1 MFPLMDAPR
10 TRYRVLEKDRRLIV
24 IDTASGEAVSH
35 PGPRPAA
42 GSMEALGP
50 LDRAALFL
58 AGLAIKRRDAQG
70 RAVVSWSGTVNNKPR
85 KWEAW
90 LDQAQERRFGRALL
104 GVVPFPALILLLIL
118 LPFGAALWGILM
130 VPAVIVMLASI
141 LSLGALMRET
151 RGQTPGS

>member
-1 MFPLMDAPR
+1 MDAPR

-42 GSMEALGP
+42 GSMEQLGA

-58 AGLAIKRRDAQG
+58 AQLAIKRRDAQG

-104 GVVPFPALILLLIL
+104 GIAPFPALILLLIL
-118 LPFGAALWGILM
+118 LPFGAALWGALM
-130 VPAVIVMLASI
+130 VPAVILLLVSVAGLA
-141 LSLGALMRET
+141 GLMRET
-151 RGQTPGS
+151 RGQMPAS

>member
-42 GSMEALGP
+42 GSMEALGS

-58 AGLAIKRRDAQG
+58 AGLGI
-70 RAVVSWSGTVNNKPR
+70 
-85 KWEAW
+85 
-90 LDQAQERRFGRALL
+90 
-104 GVVPFPALILLLIL
+104 VPFPALILLLIL